1 MSTPADYPLP
11 TGTVGL
17 TGPVARPAPGTL
29 PLRGD
34 LAHVALA
41 DRYLASHYVVPLCRT
56 VGPDGAQL
64 RLAMRDDGPLGATLA
79 AGAEVELLDCAGDW
93 AWIACGPDGP
103 SGYVR
108 LGALEPT
115 A

>member
-1 MSTPADYPLP
+1 MTRPADYSLP

-17 TGPVARPAPGTL
+17 TGPVERPAPGTL

-41 DRYLASHYVVPLCRT
+41 DRYLAAHYVVPLCRT

-64 RLAMRDDGPLGATLA
+64 KLTMRDDGEPGASIA
-79 AGAEVELLDCAGDW
+79 AGTTVELLDCAGDW
-93 AWIACGPDGP
+93 AWIACGPEGP
-103 SGYVR
+103 SGYVS

-115 A
+115 E